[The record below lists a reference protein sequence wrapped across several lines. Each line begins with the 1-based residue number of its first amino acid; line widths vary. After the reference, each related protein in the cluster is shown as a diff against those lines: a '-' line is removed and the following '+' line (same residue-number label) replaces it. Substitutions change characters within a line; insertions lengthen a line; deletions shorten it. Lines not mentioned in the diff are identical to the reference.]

1 MATIA
6 DVIEQYG
13 GAIGLNDM
21 FIDKETIC
29 RDLKYLADEARMR
42 GKSRIND
49 GTAMAIRRSLG
60 LCQYGGEH
68 WDMYCIDDCEYGEYP
83 LK

>member
-6 DVIEQYG
+6 DIIEQYG
-13 GAIGLNDM
+13 GAIGLNDTLT
-21 FIDKETIC
+21 DKETIC
-29 RDLKYLADEARMR
+29 CDLKCLADEVRMR
-42 GKSRIND
+42 GNSRIND
-49 GTAMAIRRSLG
+49 SVAVATRRSLG

-68 WDMYCIDDCEYGEYP
+68 WDTYCIDDCEYGEYP